1 MMYGDGIDGN
11 GGARHARAML
21 NHDVLAAGPGPFV
34 LLLAALALDAYIGD
48 PPLLYR
54 VIPHPVALMGR
65 LINWCDGKLN
75 RDDRGASARRLRG
88 VLATLALIGLAA
100 GAGWLIHRLTVAI
113 SFGWL
118 VELLVMMTL
127 IAQRSL
133 YRHVRAVA
141 VALEEGGLAAG
152 RDAVAHVV
160 GRNPAYLDEYGV
172 ARGAIESCAEN
183 LSDGVMAPVFWYL
196 LLGLPGLLAYKMLN
210 TLDSMIGHMTPRHKA
225 FGWATAKL
233 DTVAN
238 YIPARLTGLVI
249 VVVAIGAPE
258 ASPLA
263 ALKAMTRDA
272 AKHRS
277 VNAGWP
283 EAAVAGA
290 LGIAIAGPRR
300 YGERVVK
307 DAWMG
312 DGRARCTPRD
322 IYRSLYLMIGAC
334 LVAAAIIAVF
344 AAVPYL

>member
-1 MMYGDGIDGN
+1 
-11 GGARHARAML
+11 ML

-54 VIPHPVALMGR
+54 LIPHPVALMGR
-65 LINWCDGKLN
+65 LIGWCDGKLN
-75 RDDRGASARRLRG
+75 RDDRSDRTRRLRG
-88 VLATLALIGLAA
+88 VLAALALIGLA
-100 GAGWLIHRLTVAI
+100 GVVGWLIHRLAAAI

-118 VELLVMMTL
+118 IELVVMMTL

-141 VALEEGGLAAG
+141 DALDDGGLAAG

-210 TLDSMIGHMTPRHKA
+210 TMDSMVGHLTPRHKA
-225 FGWATAKL
+225 FGWATARL

-238 YIPARLTGLVI
+238 YIPARLTALI
-249 VVVAIGAPE
+249 VAVAAVGAPE
-258 ASPLA
+258 ASPLG
-263 ALKAMTRDA
+263 ALKAMARDA

-283 EAAVAGA
+283 EAAMAGA

-312 DGRARCTPRD
+312 DGRARCAPRD
-322 IYRSLYLMIGAC
+322 IHRSLHLMIGAC
-334 LVAAAIIAVF
+334 LIAFTIIA
-344 AAVPYL
+344 ACAVAPYV